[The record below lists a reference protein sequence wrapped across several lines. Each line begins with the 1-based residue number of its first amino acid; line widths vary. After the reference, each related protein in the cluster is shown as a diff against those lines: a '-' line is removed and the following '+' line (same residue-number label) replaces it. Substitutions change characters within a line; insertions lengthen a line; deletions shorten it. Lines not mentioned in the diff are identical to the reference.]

1 MSRCAETNYSATSMN
16 GRPAMPDQKMPRLEW
31 AVLEAR
37 DKFTRLE
44 ALFHVIKE
52 RLEDDCTY
60 EWLLADLGAATAAQY
75 AVEMNQ
81 IDQQHSAK
89 QSSQSEVIA

>member
-1 MSRCAETNYSATSMN
+1 
-16 GRPAMPDQKMPRLEW
+16 MPDQKMPRLER

-37 DKFTRLE
+37 DKFARLE

-60 EWLLADLGAATAAQY
+60 EWLLADLGSATAAQY

-81 IDQQHSAK
+81 IGQQHSAE
-89 QSSQSEVIA
+89 QSSLGMGGA

>member
-1 MSRCAETNYSATSMN
+1 
-16 GRPAMPDQKMPRLEW
+16 MPDQKMPRVER

-37 DKFTRLE
+37 DKFARLE

-60 EWLLADLGAATAAQY
+60 EWLLADLGAATVAQY

-81 IDQQHSAK
+81 IGQQRNAK
-89 QSSQSEVIA
+89 QSSQNEVIA

>member
-1 MSRCAETNYSATSMN
+1 
-16 GRPAMPDQKMPRLEW
+16 MPDQKMPRVER

-37 DKFTRLE
+37 DKFARLE

-60 EWLLADLGAATAAQY
+60 EWLLVDLGAATAAQY

-81 IDQQHSAK
+81 IGQQRNAK
-89 QSSQSEVIA
+89 QSSQNEVIA